1 MCDLYSF
8 QFSVTSRVYKSSPLS
23 FCFRACLFQ
32 MFFVCLFQMFFV
44 CLFQMFFVCLFQV
57 FFVCSRRITGLYGVC
72 CFVDSSQIFVTSN
85 WNGVPHF
92 HGLAVNFMKLF

>member
-1 MCDLYSF
+1 MCFISGVLCVLY
-8 QFSVTSRVYKSSPLS
+8 
-23 FCFRACLFQ
+23 FRCSLCALFQ
-32 MFFVCLFQMFFV
+32 VFFVCFISGVLCVLYFR
-44 CLFQMFFVCLFQV
+44 CSLCALFQV
-57 FFVCSRRITGLYGVC
+57 FFVCSRCITGLYGVC